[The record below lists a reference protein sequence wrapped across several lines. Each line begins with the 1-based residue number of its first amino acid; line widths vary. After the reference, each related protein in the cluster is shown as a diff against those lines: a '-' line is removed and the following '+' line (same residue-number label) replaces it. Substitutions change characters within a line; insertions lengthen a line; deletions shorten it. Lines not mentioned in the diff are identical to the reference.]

1 MAMTFRL
8 ANASEYA
15 ELEKMTI
22 DAFEPITWFTRTDEQ
37 FGPLNGRNWRERWQ
51 KRFAKVWETQIIL
64 VGEADGE
71 AVALATGTIDNDSLL
86 GYIDLLAVDQ
96 RYQGKGYGREMLR
109 GMLDHFKE
117 QGCVHAHLDCLQ
129 DNVVGNQ
136 LYRAEG
142 FTEVARSVRW
152 FIKIP

>member
-1 MAMTFRL
+1 MALTFRL

-15 ELEKMTI
+15 VLEKMTI
-22 DAFEPITWFTRTDEQ
+22 DAFEPITWFTRTDKQ

-51 KRFAKVWETQIIL
+51 KRFTKVWETQIIL